1 MNEGSAQSFAD
12 RMNEAWEGTD
22 LRDLCGSFKFGE
34 MRSYLPDDW
43 ERCLDAGFGESWSE
57 YTTCGA
63 LDALVPDYV
72 HRALGMSDTASYGA
86 WMGPTAGPEV
96 VISSGRSKAGG
107 TEGGRGDGRPS
118 Q

>member
-1 MNEGSAQSFAD
+1 MICTARSK
-12 RMNEAWEGTD
+12 
-22 LRDLCGSFKFGE
+22 FKFGE

-43 ERCLDAGFGESWSE
+43 ERWSDAGFGESWSE
-57 YTTCGA
+57 YMTRGA

-72 HRALGMSDTASYGA
+72 HRALGMSDTASYSA
-86 WMGPTAGPEV
+86 WMGRTAGPEV

>member
-86 WMGPTAGPEV
+86 WMGRTAGP
-96 VISSGRSKAGG
+96 
-107 TEGGRGDGRPS
+107 
-118 Q
+118 